1 MQEDRISGAEGANSS
16 EPGCPRRCQERRRM
30 SRIAPLEVADAEP
43 AARAELERQLAAHGR
58 VTNMKRTLAH
68 SATALD
74 ALMTWYSL
82 RDRVARFLGER
93 ATTLFAHAISTG
105 ADCLICSTFFRR
117 ILIEAGEDPSA
128 LQLDDREQ
136 AVVEYGVQLVRDSNE
151 VSDALYGRLEAFLT
165 PAQIVD
171 LTAFGALMIATNVVN
186 NALQVDLDGYLEP
199 YRDPAW
205 R

>member
-1 MQEDRISGAEGANSS
+1 MQEDRISGTEGANSS
-16 EPGCPRRCQERRRM
+16 EHDCPRRFQERGRM

-74 ALMTWYSL
+74 ALMTWYPL

-117 ILIEAGEDPSA
+117 ILIEAGEDPSG

-136 AVVEYGVQLVRDSNE
+136 AAVEYGVQLVRDANK

-186 NALQVDLDGYLEP
+186 NALRVDLDGYLEP
-199 YRDPAW
+199 YRDPSW

>member
-1 MQEDRISGAEGANSS
+1 MQEDRISDAEGANSS
-16 EPGCPRRCQERRRM
+16 ETRLSAPLPGRGRM

-74 ALMTWYSL
+74 ALMTWYPL

-117 ILIEAGEDPSA
+117 ILIEAGEDPSE

-136 AVVEYGVQLVRDSNE
+136 AAVEYGVQLVRDANK

-186 NALQVDLDGYLEP
+186 NALRVDLDGYLEP
-199 YRDPAW
+199 YRDPSW

>member
-1 MQEDRISGAEGANSS
+1 MQEDRISGTEGANSS
-16 EPGCPRRCQERRRM
+16 EHGCPRRFQERGRM
-30 SRIAPLEVADAEP
+30 SRIAPLEVPDAEP

-68 SATALD
+68 SATALH
-74 ALMTWYSL
+74 ALMTWYPL

-117 ILIEAGEDPSA
+117 ILVESGEDPAA
-128 LQLDDREQ
+128 LVLDDREQ
-136 AVVEYGVQLVRDSNE
+136 TVVEYGVQLVRDSNE

-186 NALQVDLDGYLEP
+186 NALRVDLDGYLEP
-199 YRDPAW
+199 YRDPSW

>member
-1 MQEDRISGAEGANSS
+1 
-16 EPGCPRRCQERRRM
+16 M
-30 SRIAPLEVADAEP
+30 SRIAPLEIADAEP

-74 ALMTWYSL
+74 ALMTWYPL
-82 RDRVARFLGER
+82 CDRVERFLGER
-93 ATTLFAHAISTG
+93 TTTVFAHAVSTG

-117 ILIEAGEDPSA
+117 LLIEAGEDPSA

-136 AVVEYGVQLVRDSNE
+136 AMVEYGVQLVRDSNA
-151 VSDALYGRLEAFLT
+151 VSDALYDRLEAFLT

-186 NALQVDLDGYLEP
+186 NALRVDLDGYLEP
-199 YRDPAW
+199 YRDRGPLS
-205 R
+205 